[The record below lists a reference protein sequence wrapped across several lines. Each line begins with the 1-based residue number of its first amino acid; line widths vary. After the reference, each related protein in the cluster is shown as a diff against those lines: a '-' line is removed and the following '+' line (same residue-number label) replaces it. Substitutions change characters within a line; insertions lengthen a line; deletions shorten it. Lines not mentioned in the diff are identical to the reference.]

1 MLTGS
6 GRQEFLA
13 GAENHRRMVPND
25 DRRTYDLLRLIGEN
39 EPIGSIRL
47 VEQMQRRGYSIKGRT
62 IRLMLS
68 DLDEAGLTEKV
79 AGKGRRLTD
88 RGRDELDRG
97 DVGGRLASVR
107 ERIATLT
114 SRVTYDP
121 TDDVGE
127 LVAGTATVSEDELE
141 RTFDALERLHDSS
154 LGPVLVS
161 ATDATIRDGV
171 ELAFPSSISVD
182 GVLLSHGIDS
192 RLITAGLVEYD
203 GEIRRYIDAISGE
216 NATMDVTSLL
226 IEAGRTDVERYLEG
240 DTGVFIVDNR
250 EFPVTRFEEGRD
262 LATAT
267 CDAIGGA
274 VDLRRPRE
282 SGPFP
287 AGNPSW
293 DFASL
298 TYVGP
303 GETAISLLYERG
315 LTTAWESLNGIRPRS
330 AFEPAP
336 AARQRL

>member
-1 MLTGS
+1 
-6 GRQEFLA
+6 
-13 GAENHRRMVPND
+13 MVPND
-25 DRRTYDLLRLIGEN
+25 DRRTYDLLRLIDEN

-68 DLDEAGLTEKV
+68 ELDEAGLTEKV

-88 RGRDELDRG
+88 RGRHELERG
-97 DVGGRLASVR
+97 DVSGRLESIR

-121 TDDVGE
+121 TDDTGE
-127 LVAGTATVSEDELE
+127 LVAGAVTVPDDAIDDAFALLE
-141 RTFDALERLHDSS
+141 SLHESGI
-154 LGPVLVS
+154 GPVLVS
-161 ATDATIRDGV
+161 ATDDDGDGL
-171 ELAFPSSISVD
+171 ELAVPSSISVD
-182 GVLLSHGIDS
+182 GVLLSHGINS

-203 GEIRRYIDAISGE
+203 GEVRRYIDAISGE
-216 NATMDVTSLL
+216 NATMDVISLL

-267 CDAIGGA
+267 QAGIGGA

-298 TYVGP
+298 TYIGAS
-303 GETAISLLYERG
+303 ETAISLLYERG
-315 LTTAWESLNGIRPRS
+315 LVTEWESLAEIRPRS
-330 AFEPAP
+330 EFEPVP
-336 AARQRL
+336 TARRRR

>member
-1 MLTGS
+1 
-6 GRQEFLA
+6 
-13 GAENHRRMVPND
+13 MVPND
-25 DRRTYDLLRLIGEN
+25 DRRTYDLLRLIGDN

-62 IRLMLS
+62 IRLVLS

-88 RGRDELDRG
+88 RGRDELERG
-97 DVGGRLASVR
+97 DVGGRLESVR

-127 LVAGTATVSEDELE
+127 LVAGTAVVPEAELE
-141 RTFDALERLHDSS
+141 PAFDALERLHDSS
-154 LGPVLVS
+154 LGPLLVS
-161 ATDATIRDGV
+161 VTDDGTRDGI

-203 GEIRRYIDAISGE
+203 GEVRRYIDAISGE

-226 IEAGRTDVERYLEG
+226 VEAGRTDVERYLEG
-240 DTGVFIVDNR
+240 GTGVFIVDNR

-298 TYVGP
+298 TYLGAS
-303 GETAISLLYERG
+303 ETAISLLYERG
-315 LTTAWESLNGIRPRS
+315 LATDWESLGGIRPRS

-336 AARQRL
+336 TARRRP

>member
-1 MLTGS
+1 
-6 GRQEFLA
+6 
-13 GAENHRRMVPND
+13 MVPND

-88 RGRDELDRG
+88 RGRDELERG
-97 DVGGRLASVR
+97 DVSGRLESIR

-127 LVAGTATVSEDELE
+127 LVVGTVRLSPAAIEPA
-141 RTFDALERLHDSS
+141 FDHLERLHEST
-154 LGPVLVS
+154 LGPILVA
-161 ATDATIRDGV
+161 ATDDDTREGI
-171 ELAFPSSISVD
+171 ELAFPSSISLD
-182 GVLLSHGIDS
+182 GVLLSRGIDS

-203 GEIRRYIDAISGE
+203 DEVRRYIDAISGE
-216 NATMDVTSLL
+216 NATMDVITLL
-226 IEAGRTDVERYLEG
+226 VEAGRTDIDRYLEG
-240 DTGVFIVDNR
+240 ETGVFIVDNR
-250 EFPVTRFEEGRD
+250 EFPLTRFEEGQD

-267 CDAIGGA
+267 RDAIGGA

-298 TYVGP
+298 TYLGTS
-303 GETAISLLYERG
+303 ETAISLLYEQG
-315 LTTAWESLNGIRPRS
+315 LATEWESLTDIRPRS

-336 AARQRL
+336 TARRRF

>member
-1 MLTGS
+1 
-6 GRQEFLA
+6 
-13 GAENHRRMVPND
+13 MVPND
-25 DRRTYDLLRLIGEN
+25 DRRTYDLLRLIDEN

-88 RGRDELDRG
+88 RGRSELERG
-97 DVGGRLASVR
+97 DVSGRLESIR
-107 ERIATLT
+107 EQIATLT

-121 TDDVGE
+121 TDDTGE
-127 LVAGTATVSEDELE
+127 LVAGAITVPE
-141 RTFDALERLHDSS
+141 DALDRAFDVLEPLHESS
-154 LGPVLVS
+154 VGPILVS
-161 ATDATIRDGV
+161 VTDDGRGRDGV
-171 ELAFPSSISVD
+171 ELAVPSSISID
-182 GVLLSHGIDS
+182 GVLLSHGINS

-203 GEIRRYIDAISGE
+203 GDVRRYIDAISGE

-226 IEAGRTDVERYLEG
+226 VEAGRTDVESCLAG
-240 DTGVFIVDNR
+240 DTGVFVVDNR

-267 CDAIGGA
+267 REGIGGA

-298 TYVGP
+298 TYLGAS
-303 GETAISLLYERG
+303 ETAISLLYEHG
-315 LTTAWESLNGIRPRS
+315 LTTEWESLAGIRPR
-330 AFEPAP
+330 AEFEPVP
-336 AARQRL
+336 TARQRR